1 MGYLLREAPSSTG
14 PRCLV
19 TAGGAAHA
27 LTFDSL
33 TAEFCNSQSPVTE
46 RSRGFGLRTTGGA
59 LRVLTGKEMDFFIL
73 FLIYLAF
80 SLSCM
85 LVAIKFSSQSQE
97 CFVRISHHV
106 TQMIGPMVPRQMQ
119 VAVQYALHRLIHQ
132 RNSFFLA
139 LHLLLEVAVYGEYS
153 WEVFPYALEL
163 GFTLSNLLLPYILL
177 FGKMYFFYL
186 CCISDP
192 GIISPSNHK
201 QLLKVYTYDGILY
214 QHARVCS
221 TCKLV
226 KLARSRHCRLCNCCV
241 HRFDHHCVWVN
252 NCIGA
257 LNIRYFLFYL
267 VTLSGMAAAVA
278 IMTLRFLV
286 RVALMSNLP
295 QAMYVN
301 AEGEDVPVGIL
312 FIVQKLFLIYPRIFF
327 MLGFTLLIAFLL
339 AGYTAFHLFLA
350 MTNQTSNEWYKY
362 KSICRSHMDRRTRNN
377 LYHRGFITNLKEII
391 CPVTTQKRFK

>member
-1 MGYLLREAPSSTG
+1 MFI
-14 PRCLV
+14 V
-19 TAGGAAHA
+19 
-27 LTFDSL
+27 
-33 TAEFCNSQSPVTE
+33 N
-46 RSRGFGLRTTGGA
+46 
-59 LRVLTGKEMDFFIL
+59 GKEMDFFIL

-119 VAVQYALHRLIHQ
+119 VAVQYALHRLIHR

-163 GFTLSNLLLPYILL
+163 GFTLSNLLLPYTLL

-214 QHARVCS
+214 QRARVCS

-278 IMTLRFLV
+278 TMTLRFLV

-312 FIVQKLFLIYPRIFF
+312 FIVQFVKIWHYWNGPVLEWEALAQHASSRTGLTKHRWRYCSKTVPDLSSDLLHVGLHAAHHLPAGRIYCFSFI
-327 MLGFTLLIAFLL
+327 L
-339 AGYTAFHLFLA
+339 
-350 MTNQTSNEWYKY
+350 SDD
-362 KSICRSHMDRRTRNN
+362 KSDI
-377 LYHRGFITNLKEII
+377 K
-391 CPVTTQKRFK
+391 

>member
-1 MGYLLREAPSSTG
+1 MLPTALLSQRDGFPHSLPHLLSLFPFLHVSCHQVFKAKSGVLFSRVIADSFATILPVKIQSESEDSSKFG
-14 PRCLV
+14 KLK
-19 TAGGAAHA
+19 
-27 LTFDSL
+27 D
-33 TAEFCNSQSPVTE
+33 
-46 RSRGFGLRTTGGA
+46 RGKLMSA
-59 LRVLTGKEMDFFIL
+59 VK
-73 FLIYLAF
+73 
-80 SLSCM
+80 
-85 LVAIKFSSQSQE
+85 
-97 CFVRISHHV
+97 
-106 TQMIGPMVPRQMQ
+106 QMIGPMVPQRMQ
-119 VAVQYALHRLIHQ
+119 VAVQYALHRFIHQ

-186 CCISDP
+186 CCVSDP
-192 GIISPSNHK
+192 GKISPSNHK
-201 QLLKVYTYDGILY
+201 QLLKVYTCDGILY

-286 RVALMSNLP
+286 QVALMSNLP

-301 AEGEDVPVGIL
+301 AEGEGVPVGIL

-339 AGYTAFHLFLA
+339 AGYTAFHLFLV

-362 KSICRSHMDRRTRNN
+362 KSICRHHMDRQTWNN